1 MLIPLA
7 LFCASAAFVFWRN
20 SQVGV
25 LVDIAY
31 PLNIATKIAAGDVPY
46 RDFPLAQAP
55 GEFLMQALLI
65 KALGPHF
72 GVQIAYATVLGGLA
86 TALTYVIVMRIIRG
100 ALASPRAV
108 AAILTVPLVPL
119 GIYAVYPHPFYD
131 ADACLVVLIAIVAIL
146 AARDRPTP
154 ARWLVAG
161 GLIAVPVFIKQNI
174 GGAFLVLPVAA
185 LAAEAWARV
194 SARQGFRWCVA
205 GLAVTLGALILALQ
219 LRIGVDHYLQWAW
232 TFALAGRGVSL
243 ARFREFADPLIVWPA
258 ALIVLLAFV
267 SRLLQPRFRAPL
279 FVAGLGSWLV
289 AMVLAPTAFFEV
301 PRLFP
306 PLLIAASVLALA
318 RAWRE
323 GPDFAT
329 LLPLVVVGTAL
340 GALQSLG
347 LNGSTFGIF
356 PLLVVAIGSLVRELA
371 WLIDRPA
378 RIAPLTG
385 VVLALVLAV
394 TGTAYTLQNF
404 RLRFIDVNA
413 PGPVMGSAFP
423 SLAGLSARG
432 PYIADLDAILFWIR
446 DNVPADESFV
456 FLPGEDPAY
465 YALGRR
471 PPLPSVYFY
480 DVATPYTPAEIA
492 RFADEVG
499 LRWVFVKDRLQLI
512 EGPPLEESLVAA
524 LTEHAGLVARVGPYR
539 IYRR

>member
-1 MLIPLA
+1 M
-7 LFCASAAFVFWRN
+7 
-20 SQVGV
+20 
-25 LVDIAY
+25 
-31 PLNIATKIAAGDVPY
+31 
-46 RDFPLAQAP
+46 
-55 GEFLMQALLI
+55 
-65 KALGPHF
+65 
-72 GVQIAYATVLGGLA
+72 
-86 TALTYVIVMRIIRG
+86 
-100 ALASPRAV
+100 
-108 AAILTVPLVPL
+108 
-119 GIYAVYPHPFYD
+119 
-131 ADACLVVLIAIVAIL
+131 
-146 AARDRPTP
+146 
-154 ARWLVAG
+154 
-161 GLIAVPVFIKQNI
+161 
-174 GGAFLVLPVAA
+174 
-185 LAAEAWARV
+185 
-194 SARQGFRWCVA
+194 
-205 GLAVTLGALILALQ
+205 
-219 LRIGVDHYLQWAW
+219 
-232 TFALAGRGVSL
+232 SL
-243 ARFREFADPLIVWPA
+243 ARFREFADPLIVWPG

-267 SRLLQPRFRAPL
+267 SRLLQPRIRAPL
-279 FVAGLGSWLV
+279 FVAGLGAWLV
-289 AMVLAPTAFFEV
+289 AMVLAPTALFEV

-318 RAWRE
+318 RGWRE

-329 LLPLVVVGTAL
+329 VLPLVFVGTAL

-347 LNGSTFGIF
+347 LNGSTFAIF

-394 TGTAYTLQNF
+394 TGSAYTLQNF
-404 RLRFIDVNA
+404 RLRFVDVNA
-413 PGPVMGSAFP
+413 SGPVMGSAFP

-446 DNVPADESFV
+446 DNVPADEPFV
-456 FLPGEDPAY
+456 FLPGEDPVY

-512 EGPPLEESLVAA
+512 DEPPLEESLVAA
-524 LTEHAGLVARVGPYR
+524 LTEHATLVARVGPYR